1 MYFCFCRLERFWL
14 VTELPKI
21 SDSARCNISFVNV
34 CKSFSERSLD
44 VRPGLFG
51 AEEVGICNFTS
62 RCCRDFQDQQSVVVI
77 SCSLP
82 VRPRFIFRRF
92 ISRKL
97 VEMGPN
103 SPPPQPGRFV
113 SCCGHVPSV
122 RLFHPLHDK
131 PWSFANTAELELCA
145 TVCAMALPAGVRR
158 QTAAW
163 YFDVFLATQEVLRPQ
178 KVHPCEKWS

>member
-1 MYFCFCRLERFWL
+1 MIYFCFCRLERFWL
-14 VTELPKI
+14 VTWAAKNFGL
-21 SDSARCNISFVNV
+21 SMLQYLVCN
-34 CKSFSERSLD
+34 SFSQRSFD

-62 RCCRDFQDQQSVVVI
+62 RCCRDFQDQQSVVII

-82 VRPRFIFRRF
+82 VRPRFIF

-131 PWSFANTAELELCA
+131 PWSFANTVGLELCA
-145 TVCAMALPAGVRR
+145 TACAMALPAGVRR
-158 QTAAW
+158 QSAAW
-163 YFDVFLATQEVLRPQ
+163 YFVFLAST
-178 KVHPCEKWS
+178 

>member
-1 MYFCFCRLERFWL
+1 M
-14 VTELPKI
+14 
-21 SDSARCNISFVNV
+21 
-34 CKSFSERSLD
+34 
-44 VRPGLFG
+44 
-51 AEEVGICNFTS
+51 
-62 RCCRDFQDQQSVVVI
+62 VVM

-82 VRPRFIFRRF
+82 ARPRFIFRRF

-122 RLFHPLHDK
+122 RLLDPLHDK
-131 PWSFANTAELELCA
+131 PWSFANTVRLQLCA

-163 YFDVFLATQEVLRPQ
+163 YFDVFWANKILFYPLR
-178 KVHPCEKWS
+178 KRNVNRNIEKTTSSRNFWICREYAFCFAYLKAFETLLSNYVEKPVFSK